1 MKYLPKS
8 QIELEINVFWKDWE
22 KYLDVTAQE
31 ASREIK
37 ISGFRP
43 GKAPRNLVEQKVGK
57 GVILNGAARRAV
69 EKSYVDKIAK
79 EKLEVIGSPKVELLE
94 IKEGQDLKYKAV
106 VSVMPEIEIKDKYRK
121 GIKKINEEFSQK
133 KNEIDEKDLKLELDK
148 LAASRVKLIT
158 VRREAK
164 KNDSVD
170 IDFEVLVGGVSIENG
185 KSKNHPMVIGRGVF
199 IPGFEEQIIGMKEG
213 EEKEFELAFPENYHQ
228 KNLAGK
234 KATFKVKVNIV
245 QERQIPE
252 TNDEFAKS
260 LGKFEN
266 LESLKKNIREGL
278 EEEMT
283 HKRKEEKRSK
293 QLEEIIGN
301 SEVDLPEIL
310 IEEEIKRMTAEFE
323 QQISMMGMNLDQYLS
338 KIKKDRKEL
347 EENWKGE
354 ARKRVISALALKKI
368 VKLEKLE
375 VSAKEAEEE
384 MNKTLQYCKNV
395 KDMKKNID
403 LERLYNYSKG
413 VLENEKVFEYLE
425 KL

>member
-8 QIELEINVFWKDWE
+8 QIELEITVFWKDWE
-22 KYLDVTAQE
+22 KYLDVASQE

-69 EKSYVDKIAK
+69 EKSYIDKIAK

-94 IKEGQDLKYKAV
+94 IKEGRDLKYKAV
-106 VSVMPEIEIKDKYRK
+106 VSVIPEIEIKDKYRK

-170 IDFEVLVGGVSIENG
+170 IDFEVLIGGVPIENG
-185 KSKNHPMVIGRGVF
+185 KSKNHPMVIGKGVF

-213 EEKEFELAFPENYHQ
+213 EEKEVELVFPENYHQ

-245 QERQIPE
+245 QERQVPE

-278 EEEMT
+278 EKEGE

-301 SEVDLPEIL
+301 AEVDLPEIL

-347 EENWKGE
+347 EESWKGE
-354 ARKRVISALALKKI
+354 AQKRVISALALKKI
-368 VKLEKLE
+368 AKLERLE
-375 VSAKEAEEE
+375 VSAKEAEAE
-384 MNKTLQYCKNV
+384 MNKTLQYYKNV

-425 KL
+425 IL